1 MFGKLRDMGPKSVLV
16 VLAVFMVIFA
26 VVAGVVVGTVEAKQA
41 TAAREN
47 NELYR
52 MDEAKR
58 EQAELKRLDGIYEE
72 AKELSH
78 QAMPGFLL
86 LGDDLT
92 AAVGGNKTDYGLA
105 LQQMVSDYIL
115 NPFRFEDAVAPEFKR
130 IVHTNEK
137 RYALPVVTIA
147 RYGVAGESTATTLA
161 MDGAYKIVLT
171 EPVTVPA
178 GCYNVP
184 ISFQSE
190 RGDYIYPLVG
200 GNKRNEQVLLLDEA
214 TGTRIAGTIQPVTSS
229 DPIEYLFVRSEAG
242 EETTFPAGTR
252 MVTRQSQE
260 NRELFPIVWLSGMNG
275 GYDSIDELIEQN
287 LALLE
292 DKELYAEGYYL
303 VIGRIDSTAAEETAF
318 EAAFGDHYLNAR
330 EYLNRHG
337 LEAAGITP
345 TSADRAVLPTGAVP
359 VSLRDV
365 NNISRY
371 PYTLNRAGYIA
382 IGREVYRRIDALGF
396 FDRVQGVLDNAMAE
410 VAAGAVEE

>member
-26 VVAGVVVGTVEAKQA
+26 IVAGVVVGTVEAKQA
-41 TAAREN
+41 TADREN
-47 NELYR
+47 KEQFR

-58 EQAELKRLDGIYEE
+58 EQAELTRLDGIYRE
-72 AKELSH
+72 AKDLSH

-115 NPFRFEDAVAPEFKR
+115 NPFRFEDAVASEFRR

-137 RYALPVVTIA
+137 RYALPVATIA

-178 GCYNVP
+178 KCENVLVR
-184 ISFQSE
+184 FQSE

-200 GNKRNEQVLLLDEA
+200 GNKRNEQVLLLDEE

-275 GYDSIDELIEQN
+275 GYDSVDELIEQHI
-287 LALLE
+287 ALLS

-318 EAAFGDHYLNAR
+318 QAAFGDHYLNAR
-330 EYLNRHG
+330 EYLNQHG
-337 LEAAGITP
+337 LEAAGITA

-371 PYTLNRAGYIA
+371 PYTLNRVGYIA

-396 FDRVQGVLDNAMAE
+396 FDRIQGVLDDAMAQ
-410 VAAGAVEE
+410 VAAGATEE

>member
-1 MFGKLRDMGPKSVLV
+1 MGPKSVLV

-26 VVAGVVVGTVEAKQA
+26 IVAGVVVGTVEAKQA
-41 TAAREN
+41 TAEREN
-47 NELYR
+47 KEQFR

-58 EQAELKRLDGIYEE
+58 EQAELTRLDGIYRK

-92 AAVGGNKTDYGLA
+92 AAVGSNKTDYGLA

-115 NPFRFEDAVAPEFKR
+115 NPFRFEDAVASEFRR

-137 RYALPVVTIA
+137 RYALPVATIA

-178 GCYNVP
+178 KCENVLVR
-184 ISFQSE
+184 FQSE

-200 GNKRNEQVLLLDEA
+200 GNKRNEQVLLLDEE

-275 GYDSIDELIEQN
+275 GYDSVDELIEQHI
-287 LALLE
+287 ALLS

-318 EAAFGDHYLNAR
+318 QAAFGDHYLNAR
-330 EYLNRHG
+330 EYLNQHG
-337 LEAAGITP
+337 LEAAGITA

-371 PYTLNRAGYIA
+371 PYTLNRVGYIA

-396 FDRVQGVLDNAMAE
+396 FDRIQGVLDDAMAQ
-410 VAAGAVEE
+410 VAAGAAEE

>member
-26 VVAGVVVGTVEAKQA
+26 IVAGVVVGTVEAKQA
-41 TAAREN
+41 TAEREN
-47 NELYR
+47 KEQFR

-58 EQAELKRLDGIYEE
+58 EQAELTRLDGIYRE

-115 NPFRFEDAVAPEFKR
+115 NPFRFEDAVASEFRR

-137 RYALPVVTIA
+137 RYALPVATIA

-178 GCYNVP
+178 KCENVLVR
-184 ISFQSE
+184 FQSE

-200 GNKRNEQVLLLDEA
+200 GNKRNEQVLLLDEE

-275 GYDSIDELIEQN
+275 GYDSVDELIEQHI
-287 LALLE
+287 ALLS

-318 EAAFGDHYLNAR
+318 QAAFGDHYLNAR
-330 EYLNRHG
+330 EYLNQHG
-337 LEAAGITP
+337 LEAAGITA

-371 PYTLNRAGYIA
+371 PYTLNRVGYTA

-396 FDRVQGVLDNAMAE
+396 FDRIQGVLDDAMAQ
-410 VAAGAVEE
+410 VAAGATEE

>member
-26 VVAGVVVGTVEAKQA
+26 IVAGVVVGTVEAKQA
-41 TAAREN
+41 TAEREN
-47 NELYR
+47 KEQFR

-58 EQAELKRLDGIYEE
+58 EQAELTRLDGIYRK

-92 AAVGGNKTDYGLA
+92 AAVGSNKTDYGLA

-115 NPFRFEDAVAPEFKR
+115 NPFRFEDAVAPEFRR

-137 RYALPVVTIA
+137 RYALPVATIA

-178 GCYNVP
+178 KCENVLVR
-184 ISFQSE
+184 FQSE

-200 GNKRNEQVLLLDEA
+200 GNKRNEQVLLLDEE

-275 GYDSIDELIEQN
+275 GYDSVDELIEQHI
-287 LALLE
+287 ALLS

-318 EAAFGDHYLNAR
+318 QAAFGDHYLNAR
-330 EYLNRHG
+330 EYLNQHG
-337 LEAAGITP
+337 LEAAGITA

-371 PYTLNRAGYIA
+371 PYTLNRVGYIA

-396 FDRVQGVLDNAMAE
+396 FDRIQGVLDDAMAQ
-410 VAAGAVEE
+410 VAAGATEE

>member
-26 VVAGVVVGTVEAKQA
+26 IVAGVVVGTVEAKQA
-41 TAAREN
+41 TAEREN
-47 NELYR
+47 KEQFR

-58 EQAELKRLDGIYEE
+58 EQAELTRLDGIYRE

-115 NPFRFEDAVAPEFKR
+115 NPFRFEDAVAPEFRR

-137 RYALPVVTIA
+137 RYALPVATIA

-178 GCYNVP
+178 KCENVLVR
-184 ISFQSE
+184 FQSE

-200 GNKRNEQVLLLDEA
+200 GNKRNEQVLLLDEE
-214 TGTRIAGTIQPVTSS
+214 TGTRIAGTIQPVASS

-275 GYDSIDELIEQN
+275 GYDSVDELIEQHI
-287 LALLE
+287 ALLS
-292 DKELYAEGYYL
+292 DKKLYAEGYYL

-318 EAAFGDHYLNAR
+318 QAAFGDHYLNAR
-330 EYLNRHG
+330 EYLNQHG
-337 LEAAGITP
+337 LEAAGITA

-371 PYTLNRAGYIA
+371 PYTLNRVGYIA

-396 FDRVQGVLDNAMAE
+396 FDRIQGVLDDAMAQ
-410 VAAGAVEE
+410 VAAGATEE